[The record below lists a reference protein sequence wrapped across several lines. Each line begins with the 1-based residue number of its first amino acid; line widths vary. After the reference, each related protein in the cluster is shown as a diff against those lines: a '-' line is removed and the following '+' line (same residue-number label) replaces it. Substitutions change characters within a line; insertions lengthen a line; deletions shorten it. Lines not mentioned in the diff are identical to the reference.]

1 MRNSSLPEF
10 VGKVL
15 AHNRIGYGDLR
26 RLQRDILP
34 NGITTRAEAEALI
47 GLDQTVTRVDDG
59 WPGFLAAAVTEF
71 VVSGSTPQGCI
82 DRETAEWLVLILSG
96 MEARTALGIA
106 REIVQEAQ
114 QINEVLLAFACKSPK
129 RKSKAVVSN
138 LECIQDPSSEP
149 SAGPHGLV
157 RASYE
162 WSSISVSWREMAEA
176 GS

>member
-34 NGITTRAEAEALI
+34 IGITTREEAEALI
-47 GLDQTVTRVDDG
+47 GLDQAVTRVDDG

-82 DRETAEWLVLILSG
+82 DRETAEWLVSILSNT
-96 MEARTALGIA
+96 EAKTGLGIA
-106 REIVQEAQ
+106 REIVQEAHQ
-114 QINEVLLAFACKSPK
+114 VDEVLLAFARQSPK
-129 RKSKAVVSN
+129 RKSQPADRPGQT
-138 LECIQDPSSEP
+138 I
-149 SAGPHGLV
+149 
-157 RASYE
+157 
-162 WSSISVSWREMAEA
+162 EA
-176 GS
+176 G